1 MLPSHYLS
9 LFILLQ
15 TFNNISLSFRAR
27 QCVIAQWANWFF
39 DFCLYV
45 WASCPNFTKRKFSSH
60 CSQIL
65 FAGSTRPTRS
75 SPTFSPS
82 SPPPPSSPVAASTSS
97 TWVLSTKIYT
107 DKLSF
112 VTKLGLGPN
121 LQVWI
126 IYPLTPISPPISL
139 VSLLSLFL
147 LILRSRS
154 YFYRQSS

>member
-1 MLPSHYLS
+1 MG
-9 LFILLQ
+9 
-15 TFNNISLSFRAR
+15 
-27 QCVIAQWANWFF
+27 
-39 DFCLYV
+39 
-45 WASCPNFTKRKFSSH
+45 
-60 CSQIL
+60 SQIL

-75 SPTFSPS
+75 SPTFFPS

-97 TWVLSTKIYT
+97 TWVLSKKIYT

-139 VSLLSLFL
+139 ALVVHISHQPR
-147 LILRSRS
+147 LRDQNKIASAGINLKVQRS
-154 YFYRQSS
+154 VRSMCSIMDG

>member
-1 MLPSHYLS
+1 MS
-9 LFILLQ
+9 
-15 TFNNISLSFRAR
+15 
-27 QCVIAQWANWFF
+27 
-39 DFCLYV
+39 
-45 WASCPNFTKRKFSSH
+45 

-97 TWVLSTKIYT
+97 TWDLSKKIYT

-121 LQVWI
+121 LQALVVH
-126 IYPLTPISPPISL
+126 ISHQPRLRDQNKIASAGINLKVQRSGPFQIFNGG
-139 VSLLSLFL
+139 LSNDNMQQVASMSVGVFTKGSESNFNGNFSHPVQLGAFPM
-147 LILRSRS
+147 
-154 YFYRQSS
+154 